1 MKTAREVALRALCRV
16 EEEKAYSN
24 LVVKQLFDGIALS
37 ERDRDFAISL
47 FYGTLERKLTL
58 DYTIRQYSHR
68 PLERL
73 QPTVRQILR
82 LGFYQILFSHV
93 DAFAAVN
100 ETVLLCKRSGAE
112 KATGFVN
119 ALLRCLLRNDRKV
132 EYPSCEQN
140 LLSHLSI
147 VYSCPKWLV
156 KSFLRD
162 YGVNQTEHLL
172 QEQLQRPPVYLR
184 VNSKQVTAKRLM
196 TLLQE
201 EGCSVLTTLVENCLA
216 LQGGN
221 PTATKAF
228 EQGLYHIQD
237 ISSQLAAQAIS
248 AYHPH
253 TVLDLCA
260 APGGKSFTVAEEI
273 EGEIASCDLTDS
285 RISLIREG
293 MLRLRLTNMTL
304 LCNDASISL
313 PDGMFDLVL
322 CDVPCSGFGVIRRKP
337 EIKYKPKE
345 SILSLPKLQ
354 KQIVSNAVS
363 AVKPGGYL
371 VYSTCTLRREE
382 NEEVVAWLEEQ
393 FPSLLPQSPPA
404 ILRSWFPV
412 EENRVTF
419 LSRQISCDGFFFAVF
434 RKR

>member
-58 DYTIRQYSHR
+58 DYAIRQYSHR

-172 QEQLQRPPVYLR
+172 Q
-184 VNSKQVTAKRLM
+184 
-196 TLLQE
+196 
-201 EGCSVLTTLVENCLA
+201 
-216 LQGGN
+216 
-221 PTATKAF
+221 F
-228 EQGLYHIQD
+228 
-237 ISSQLAAQAIS
+237 
-248 AYHPH
+248 
-253 TVLDLCA
+253 
-260 APGGKSFTVAEEI
+260 
-273 EGEIASCDLTDS
+273 
-285 RISLIREG
+285 
-293 MLRLRLTNMTL
+293 
-304 LCNDASISL
+304 
-313 PDGMFDLVL
+313 
-322 CDVPCSGFGVIRRKP
+322 
-337 EIKYKPKE
+337 
-345 SILSLPKLQ
+345 
-354 KQIVSNAVS
+354 
-363 AVKPGGYL
+363 
-371 VYSTCTLRREE
+371 
-382 NEEVVAWLEEQ
+382 
-393 FPSLLPQSPPA
+393 
-404 ILRSWFPV
+404 
-412 EENRVTF
+412 
-419 LSRQISCDGFFFAVF
+419 
-434 RKR
+434 